1 MCNIR
6 VCKKAE
12 EMVSSV
18 ENPAYQVAAFQ
29 VALDRL
35 LSVPEQVADGRTRA
49 QKPIRQHTNGNG
61 LKSVTQRRILELRD
75 AGFFQEPRFPTEVRT
90 ELRTQ
95 GFHHNADDVRMALL
109 RLARKKVLRRL
120 NEGDN
125 QYRYGLP

>member
-1 MCNIR
+1 
-6 VCKKAE
+6 
-12 EMVSSV
+12 MVSSL
-18 ENPAYQVAAFQ
+18 ENPAYRVAAFQ
-29 VALDRL
+29 VALGWL
-35 LSVPEQVADGRTRA
+35 LSVSESVGKRQTRMHEPTKQPA
-49 QKPIRQHTNGNG
+49 NGNG

-75 AGFFQEPRFPTEVRT
+75 EGFFQDPRFPTEVRT

-95 GFHHNADDVRMALL
+95 GFHHNSNDVRMALL